1 MGTTRRAAIAVLLG
15 GLLLAGQAHA
25 DVELNLD
32 VSPTA
37 GTMDDTFVVTVTIE
51 VPGVSGPDRYWKP
64 GFSGFEEINSQISPT
79 TSMQIDPNTG
89 RRQLS
94 SIEVRRYY
102 LRAKRTGALAIDPA
116 RIRIGS
122 KEYESRRIF
131 VRVNKAG
138 AGSTAPTVT
147 HSDPTAGGHVGVPGF
162 EPPAASRRDEDMFL
176 HVVSDLEEAYVGQ
189 QVTVTWMLYTR
200 TEVLKFE
207 PRPPRLEGLWSEK
220 LYEPDAYFRY
230 HEDVVGGVP
239 YEVAIVSKRAVFPT
253 QAGTITIEPFTAEV
267 SNLYTSLGDSDTL
280 TSEPITLEARAL
292 PEGAPAGFDPTYVG
306 VYSAEAEVDRNVI
319 NAGESMTLTLAVR
332 GEGAIRRTAPPIL
345 TLDGFEFR
353 APRDFEED
361 VDISGDQ
368 VRGVRTYR
376 YWTTPQRGGAQEIPA
391 IEIPYFDPRT
401 GQYEVARTRP
411 LRLMVKGNPG
421 EMAVAGSSRHNVIGR
436 DIRLIRD
443 GRSIESRTVP
453 RMYRSY
459 WYWIAAGLPL
469 LAFLGFLVTDRVREG
484 MRKETPRARLRR
496 ARGKARR
503 RLRVAEIHLRGNRP
517 AKFFGELARVIQDH
531 LDERVGQPV
540 ASMTRD
546 QLRQFL
552 AEQGFA
558 ETTIARI
565 DEELEHCDFARFAPS
580 ASGPGEMRA
589 AMRRTKDLLRDIEKT
604 RTVISSEE
612 AAA

>member
-1 MGTTRRAAIAVLLG
+1 MRRALAIAVMAA
-15 GLLLAGQAHA
+15 GLLSADRLYA
-25 DVELNLD
+25 DVELSLD

-37 GTMDDTFVVTVTIE
+37 GTVDDTFVVTVTIE

-64 GFSGFEEINSQISPT
+64 SFSGFEEINSQISPT
-79 TSMQIDPNTG
+79 TSMQIDPVTG

-102 LRAKRTGALAIDPA
+102 LRPKRTGALAIDPA
-116 RIRIGS
+116 RIRVGRE
-122 KEYESRRIF
+122 EYETRRAF
-131 VRVNKAG
+131 VRVNPAG

-147 HSDPTAGGHVGVPGF
+147 YADPTAGGNIGVPGF
-162 EPPAASRRDEDMFL
+162 DPPAASRRDEDMFL
-176 HVVSDLEEAYVGQ
+176 HVVADKREAFVGE
-189 QVTVTWMLYTR
+189 QVTVTWLLYTR

-207 PRPPRLEGLWSEK
+207 PRPPRLDGLWSEK

-253 QAGTITIEPFTAEV
+253 QAGEITIGPFTAEV
-267 SNLYTSLGDSDTL
+267 SNLYTPLGESDSLKSKPL
-280 TSEPITLEARAL
+280 TIRAREL
-292 PEGAPAGFDPTYVG
+292 PGGAPAGFDPTYVG
-306 VYSAEAEVDRNVI
+306 VFSAEAEVDRNVLD
-319 NAGESMTLTLAVR
+319 AGESMTLTLEVR
-332 GEGAIRRTAPPIL
+332 GAGAIRRTTPPSLSI
-345 TLDGFEFR
+345 DGFEFR

-361 VDISGDQ
+361 VDTSGDQ
-368 VRGVRTYR
+368 VRGERTYR

-391 IEIPYFDPRT
+391 IAIPYFDPRT
-401 GQYEVARTRP
+401 GEYQVATTRP
-411 LRLMVKGNPG
+411 IRLMVKGNPG
-421 EMAVAGSSRHNVIGR
+421 EMATAGSSRENVIGR

-443 GRSIESRTVP
+443 GSSIDSRAVP
-453 RMYRSY
+453 RMYRSH

-469 LAFLGFLVTDRVREG
+469 FGFLGFLIADRVREG

-496 ARGKARR
+496 ARGKARQ

-517 AKFFGELARVIQDH
+517 AKFFGELARVIQEH
-531 LDERVGQPV
+531 IDERVGKPV
-540 ASMTRD
+540 SSMTRD
-546 QLRQFL
+546 QLRAFL

-558 ETTIARI
+558 ETTIGRI

-589 AMRRTKDLLRDIEKT
+589 AMRRTRDLLREIEKT
-604 RTVISSEE
+604 RTPTQAEG
-612 AAA
+612 AA